1 MTASINAIARKFV
14 FSLGLIVLPLAALA
28 EKAVVYTMS
37 NAASGNRVLVF
48 SRNDNGRLKAD
59 GSYPTGGLGTGASLG
74 SQGALALTSDN
85 RWLLAV
91 NAASS
96 ELSVFSISDDVL
108 VLSDVVPS
116 GGRQPISV
124 TVDGNLVYVLNA
136 GGAVGESDNIS
147 GFFLSNEGR
156 LLAIPGSARSLSA
169 ANVGPAQVSFA
180 LSGNELVVTEKAT
193 SRIDRFAVDDNGL
206 AGPLKS
212 SASSGGT
219 PFGFAVNGAQIFV
232 SEAAGGPAGSSAL
245 SSYQIYPD
253 GSLNVITGS
262 LGTKQNAAC
271 WVVLGKNGR
280 YAFTANAASNTIS
293 AFKVANNGALSLLDN
308 TGITA
313 ATDNHPTDMTTAD
326 HGEFLYVANANSG
339 TIVGFRVNSA
349 GGLQRITDVSGV
361 PSGAAG
367 LIAR

>member
-1 MTASINAIARKFV
+1 MKSWRGKERRYESSKERRPNRGNVT
-14 FSLGLIVLPLAALA
+14 G
-28 EKAVVYTMS
+28 
-37 NAASGNRVLVF
+37 GNRVLVF

-59 GSYPTGGLGTGASLG
+59 GSYPTGGLGTGAGLG

-85 RWLLAV
+85 RWLFAV

-96 ELSVFSISDDVL
+96 ELSVFSVSDDML

-116 GGRQPISV
+116 GGQRPISV

-136 GGAVGESDNIS
+136 GGAVGGSDNIS
-147 GFFLSNEGR
+147 GFFLSDEGR
-156 LLAIPGSARSLSA
+156 LLALPGSTRSLSA
-169 ANVGPAQVSFA
+169 ANVGPAQISFA
-180 LSGNELVVTEKAT
+180 LSGNELVVTEKTT
-193 SRIDRFAVDDNGL
+193 SRIDHFAVDDNGV
-206 AGPLKS
+206 AGPISS
-212 SASSGGT
+212 SASSGKT
-219 PFGFAVNGAQIFV
+219 PFGFAVNGAQIFI

-253 GSLNVITGS
+253 NSLHVITGS

-280 YAFTANAASNTIS
+280 YAYTANAASNSIS
-293 AFKVANNGALSLLDN
+293 GFKVAGNGALTLLDN

-313 ATDNHPTDMTTAD
+313 VTDDHPTDMTTAD
-326 HGEFLYVANANSG
+326 HGEFLYVTNANSG

-349 GGLQRITDVSGV
+349 GGLQRVADVSGV

-367 LIAR
+367 LVAR